1 MFPLTFQRAS
11 LSAVAT
17 AVLAICSPAQAQT
30 TSELLQELRSMQHEL
45 RAVRAELEALK
56 RQQTSADSPTGGST
70 LSAQP
75 AHQTPG
81 VSPAP
86 AVSGSAPPWT
96 PAPAMAATEA
106 PSGVSLFGYGEL
118 TMSRPRGNT
127 AGAVA
132 TARRG
137 VLGFAY
143 RFNDRTRMAAELEIE
158 NAVVSASDQ
167 GEVAFEQLY
176 IEHDLQDRLSAKVGL
191 FLLPVGYMNE
201 THEPTRYFGVHRN
214 LVETAIIP
222 STWRELGVGLRG
234 THASGLRWDAGVVT
248 GFDLTKWSSAGSSET
263 QASPLGAIHQEGQQA
278 KAATL
283 ATYGALNFDGLP
295 GINVGGSL
303 YNGGAGQKQP
313 DIASPNASV
322 TLAELHARWQS
333 GPWDLSTLSAQGR
346 FHDVSTFNATAAGI
360 ANPVPSL
367 FRGWY
372 GQAAYRLWQQG
383 DFSLVPFVRYEQLNT
398 ALGFAGVPVGLA
410 PSIAPDTR
418 VWTVGASYY
427 LHPQVVLKI
436 DSQRYLNQSALDK
449 LNLGV
454 GFHF

>member
-1 MFPLTFQRAS
+1 MLSLTLQRLPLC
-11 LSAVAT
+11 AVA
-17 AVLAICSPAQAQT
+17 AAALALCSPAQAQT
-30 TSELLQELRSMQHEL
+30 SNELLQELRSMQSEL
-45 RAVRAELEALK
+45 RAVRSELEALK
-56 RQQTSADSPTGGST
+56 RQQTAAAPPAGGST
-70 LSAQP
+70 VATQTAP
-75 AHQTPG
+75 QTPG
-81 VSPAP
+81 TSTEQVPPSSVPTWVAAP
-86 AVSGSAPPWT
+86 S
-96 PAPAMAATEA
+96 MAASEA
-106 PSGVSLFGYGEL
+106 LSGVSLFGYGEL
-118 TMSRPRGNT
+118 NMSRPRGNT

-176 IEHDLQDRLSAKVGL
+176 IEHDIHERVSAKVGL

-234 THASGLRWDAGVVT
+234 TRESGLRWDAGVVT
-248 GFDLTKWSSAGSSET
+248 GFDLTKWSSAGISQT

-295 GINVGGSL
+295 GINIGGSL

-313 DIASPNASV
+313 DIASPSASV

-333 GPWDLSTLSAQGR
+333 GPWDLSALSAQGR
-346 FHDVSTFNATAAGI
+346 FHDVSAFNATAPGI

-372 GQAAYRLWQQG
+372 GQAAYQIGRAH
-383 DFSLVPFVRYEQLNT
+383 V
-398 ALGFAGVPVGLA
+398 
-410 PSIAPDTR
+410 
-418 VWTVGASYY
+418 
-427 LHPQVVLKI
+427 
-436 DSQRYLNQSALDK
+436 
-449 LNLGV
+449 
-454 GFHF
+454 